1 MAGKTPGTPR
11 KNTSRKPTAK
21 SSSSVTPINQGN
33 GNQGNG
39 APSYA
44 KADLGELQEQIRAR
58 AYELYEARGR
68 QEGFHD
74 QDWAQA
80 EAEVLSRYQR
90 EKSA

>member
-1 MAGKTPGTPR
+1 MAVKTPGTPR
-11 KNTSRKPTAK
+11 RTTSKTSTTKTA
-21 SSSSVTPINQGN
+21 STVTPIS
-33 GNQGNG
+33 QGNG
-39 APSYA
+39 APSSLPE
-44 KADLGELQEQIRAR
+44 DLQEQIRAR

-80 EAEVLSRYQR
+80 ESEVLSRYQR

>member
-1 MAGKTPGTPR
+1 MAGKTPGAPR
-11 KNTSRKPTAK
+11 KTASRKSKPATT
-21 SSSSVTPINQGN
+21 VTPIS
-33 GNQGNG
+33 QGNG
-39 APSYA
+39 APSSLPE
-44 KADLGELQEQIRAR
+44 DIQEQIRAR

-68 QEGFHD
+68 QQGFHD

>member
-1 MAGKTPGTPR
+1 MAGKTPGAPR
-11 KNTSRKPTAK
+11 KTASRKSTAK
-21 SSSSVTPINQGN
+21 PATTVTPIS
-33 GNQGNG
+33 QGNG
-39 APSYA
+39 APSSLPE
-44 KADLGELQEQIRAR
+44 DIQEQIRAR

-68 QEGFHD
+68 QQGFHD

>member
-1 MAGKTPGTPR
+1 MAGKTSGTPR
-11 KNTSRKPTAK
+11 KTINSKPTAK
-21 SSSSVTPINQGN
+21 PSSTVTPIS
-33 GNQGNG
+33 QGNG
-39 APSYA
+39 APSFA
-44 KADLGELQEQIRAR
+44 KADLGELHEQIRAR

-80 EAEVLSRYQR
+80 EAEVLSRYHR

>member
-1 MAGKTPGTPR
+1 MAVKTPGTAR
-11 KNTSRKPTAK
+11 KTTSKKSTAK
-21 SSSSVTPINQGN
+21 PLSTVTPIS
-33 GNQGNG
+33 QGNG
-39 APSYA
+39 ASSSA
-44 KADLGELQEQIRAR
+44 SKADIGDLQEQIRAR

-80 EAEVLSRYQR
+80 EAEVLSRYQT

>member
-1 MAGKTPGTPR
+1 MAGKTPGAPR
-11 KNTSRKPTAK
+11 KTTSKKSTAK
-21 SSSSVTPINQGN
+21 QASAVTPISQGN
-33 GNQGNG
+33 GV
-39 APSYA
+39 PISSLPE
-44 KADLGELQEQIRAR
+44 DIQEQIRAR

-80 EAEVLSRYQR
+80 EAEVMSRYHR

>member
-1 MAGKTPGTPR
+1 MADKMSPTPR
-11 KNTSRKPTAK
+11 KTTAKKSAAKPT
-21 SSSSVTPINQGN
+21 STVTPINQGN
-33 GNQGNG
+33 GA
-39 APSYA
+39 APSVPA
-44 KADLGELQEQIRAR
+44 VDVHDIQEQIRAR

-80 EAEVLSRYQR
+80 EAEVLSRYRR